1 MVGIETTIEVE
12 TVKID
17 LEENIERID
26 LKVTDLR
33 ATDHRVIDREAI
45 AHTGIDHHFVVTTAA
60 TDRPI
65 VVTTAAIV
73 PLIAE
78 TTIDPKAIDL
88 LTEETTTVRKVTA
101 RRTKVV
107 AEATDLLTEEE
118 TDPKVTDPHIAA
130 AAVETDHRIEVV
142 VEIGQVAA
150 AGSDPAAA
158 AGVQAVA
165 VADLGPAAAVED
177 HHSADQAE
185 IAHPEE
191 ISIKPVKKARTTKPK
206 QQV

>member
-142 VEIGQVAA
+142 VEIVQVAA

-158 AGVQAVA
+158 ADVQA